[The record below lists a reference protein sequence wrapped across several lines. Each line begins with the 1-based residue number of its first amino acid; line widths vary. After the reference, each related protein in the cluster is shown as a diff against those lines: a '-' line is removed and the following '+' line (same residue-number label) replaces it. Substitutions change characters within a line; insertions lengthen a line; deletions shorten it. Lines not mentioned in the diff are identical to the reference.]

1 MQKPEKI
8 KNKELK
14 SDLKT
19 GRALVGRQFVSDFF
33 RASLMTQRAV

>member
-19 GRALVGRQFVSDFF
+19 GRALVGRECLSDFF